1 MLRQV
6 RVDEGLFWSVN
17 TPTVATAYQLDLCD
31 ITSLTTQLGIT
42 RALDSSPL
50 QPDDPSFLLGKD
62 SVAPLSLAG
71 AYAAIAANGLY
82 CEPRAILTWSFCSAG
97 LLGKFE
103 RTVESRDVE

>member
-1 MLRQV
+1 MIPDMLRQV

-31 ITSLTTQLGIT
+31 ITSLTTSWALT

-62 SVAPLSLAG
+62 SVAPLSAQALRGPDLAAQRQPPG
-71 AYAAIAANGLY
+71 RLRGRL
-82 CEPRAILTWSFCSAG
+82 P
-97 LLGKFE
+97 E
-103 RTVESRDVE
+103 RLPHGHAL